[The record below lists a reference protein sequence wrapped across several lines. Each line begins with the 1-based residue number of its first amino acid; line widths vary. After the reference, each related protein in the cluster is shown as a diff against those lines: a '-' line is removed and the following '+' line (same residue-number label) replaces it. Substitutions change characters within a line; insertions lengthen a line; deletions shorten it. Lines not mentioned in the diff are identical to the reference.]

1 MHPNRA
7 FAWDDEAEM
16 LDFVRRRAFAHIF
29 ASGAADGGR
38 IAHAPLHVT
47 DDGRVQFHL
56 FVNNPAA
63 AGLADQPV
71 LISVTDLDGY
81 QSANWYVSADQ
92 VPTWHYQAVEIDG
105 IARRLDQDGLIGL
118 LDAFTAEMERRFSP
132 ENPWT
137 RAKMSPGKFE
147 ALTKAITGF
156 ELDGQRLRGTLKF
169 NQHKPEADIQA
180 NLRGQRQA
188 GRPDLAEATDYH
200 WRRRREL

>member
-29 ASGAADGGR
+29 ACGEEGPR

-56 FVNNPAA
+56 FATNR
-63 AGLADQPV
+63 LARQLDGQSI
-71 LISVTDLDGY
+71 LISITDLDGY
-81 QSANWYVSADQ
+81 QSASWYISADQ
-92 VPTWHYQAVEIDG
+92 VPTWHYQAVEIEG
-105 IARRLDQDGLIGL
+105 IARRLDEPALIRL
-118 LDAFTAEMERRFSP
+118 LDDFTAEMEGRFSR
-132 ENPWT
+132 EKPWT

-147 ALTKAITGF
+147 SLIKGIAAF

-169 NQHKPEADIQA
+169 NQHKSEDDLRA
-180 NLRGQRQA
+180 NLAGQSDA
-188 GRPDLAEATDYH
+188 GRLDLAQAIESH
-200 WRRRREL
+200 WHRRRER